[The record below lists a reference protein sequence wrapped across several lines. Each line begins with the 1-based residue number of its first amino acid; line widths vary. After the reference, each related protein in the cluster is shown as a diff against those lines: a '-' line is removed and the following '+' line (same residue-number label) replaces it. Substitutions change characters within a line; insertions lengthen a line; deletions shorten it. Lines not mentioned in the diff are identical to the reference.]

1 MDVVGQPL
9 RLVLAAQIPHYLTSG
24 FSINQCFSYPR
35 SDSTMIMTRLCQT
48 ISNPIISHA
57 IYLTN
62 MTCQSAESIM
72 NAPVVSAALQGALTQ
87 RASAQK
93 WRLPKRTLNWRKKSL
108 LMNIYEHPST
118 LHSMNET
125 IVTIVTIYIYIIT
138 IIYIYYNLSVG
149 YLLAASNGSTD
160 ELIPL
165 DPGRTRI
172 QKRPITRENQQIK
185 SDKPRN
191 SHQPWYYQHLSAI
204 YSGSVALFPSCHGR
218 SW

>member
-1 MDVVGQPL
+1 MDVFGQPL
-9 RLVLAAQIPHYLTSG
+9 RRDLAAQIHVSLFDIG
-24 FSINQCFSYPR
+24 FSINKYFSYPR

-125 IVTIVTIYIYIIT
+125 IVTIVTIYIYIF
-138 IIYIYYNLSVG
+138 IIMYAYKIIIF
-149 YLLAASNGSTD
+149 LLAIYWQLPMVQRMNSSHWILVGPGSKNGPY
-160 ELIPL
+160 LPRKA
-165 DPGRTRI
+165 P
-172 QKRPITRENQQIK
+172 
-185 SDKPRN
+185 DKPRK
-191 SHQPWYYQHLSAI
+191 SHQPWYYQLP
-204 YSGSVALFPSCHGR
+204 SGYLT
-218 SW
+218 

>member
-1 MDVVGQPL
+1 MHL
-9 RLVLAAQIPHYLTSG
+9 
-24 FSINQCFSYPR
+24 
-35 SDSTMIMTRLCQT
+35 
-48 ISNPIISHA
+48 
-57 IYLTN
+57 YLTN

-125 IVTIVTIYIYIIT
+125 IVTIVTIYIY
-138 IIYIYYNLSVG
+138 YVLCIYYNLSVG

-172 QKRPITRENQQIK
+172 QKRPITREKRQINH
-185 SDKPRN
+185 DN
-191 SHQPWYYQHLSAI
+191 SHQPWYYQLP
-204 YSGSVALFPSCHGR
+204 SGYLT
-218 SW
+218 